1 MRQEAGFTL
10 IELLAAMVAGSMLL
24 VSLGWTVASLGRELA
39 QSKADAGVARFETA
53 ARTLRSLIEQA
64 SPPAPNGSGF
74 IGSADRLQAIVPPP
88 MAAGAAGPLRL
99 TLRIATSD
107 AGQDMLARFEPVEPS
122 SPFPAAL
129 RAERPLLTGYRSM
142 RFDYEAV
149 AGGQEPALPR
159 LITFTAVEADGTVR
173 RISAAP
179 RIDNDGRCRF
189 DPVSMTCRY

>member
-1 MRQEAGFTL
+1 MKREEGFTL

-24 VSLGWTVASLGRELA
+24 VSLGWTVASLGRELG

-64 SPPAPNGSGF
+64 SPPGQDGSGF
-74 IGSADRLQAIVPPP
+74 SGTADRLQAIVPPP

-99 TLRIATSD
+99 TLRISASG
-107 AGQDMLARFEPVEPS
+107 AGQDMLARFEPLEPN
-122 SPFPAAL
+122 SPFPAEL

-142 RFDYEAV
+142 RFDYEGGAV
-149 AGGQEPALPR
+149 DQRPTLPR
-159 LITFTAVEADGTVR
+159 LITVTAVETDGTVR

-189 DPVSMTCRY
+189 DPISMTCRY